1 MLAPDARIYLCGR
14 VTVER
19 NGRALTEAAI
29 GGRQGRLLFTY
40 LGTRRTQPVSR
51 PQLIG
56 AIWESRTPPSVET
69 AINAIVSKLRAA
81 LRTLGVPRPHGVA
94 SDVGTYQ
101 LVVPSAWI
109 DIEEARTA
117 IDRAEGALR
126 GNALSNAWA
135 AANVAAAIA
144 RQPFLPDGERLW
156 VQQQRAQLLRVWRR
170 ALLVLSAVSLRNG
183 EHELGIQ
190 HAADVLAAE
199 PFDEMACQALMRA
212 HAVSGNRAE
221 ALRVYANC
229 RKLFRDELGAE
240 PSEQTAAV
248 FLSILRAE

>member
-144 RQPFLPDGERLW
+144 RQPFLPDEERLW

-199 PFDEMACQALMRA
+199 PFDEMACQ
-212 HAVSGNRAE
+212 H
-221 ALRVYANC
+221 
-229 RKLFRDELGAE
+229 
-240 PSEQTAAV
+240 
-248 FLSILRAE
+248 